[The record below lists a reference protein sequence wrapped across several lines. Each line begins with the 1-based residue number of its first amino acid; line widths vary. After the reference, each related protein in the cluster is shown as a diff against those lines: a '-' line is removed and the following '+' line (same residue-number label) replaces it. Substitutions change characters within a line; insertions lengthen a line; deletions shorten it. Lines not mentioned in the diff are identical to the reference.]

1 MANSGQFD
9 YSRAEDIRLDEITT
23 NSRTGYN
30 FVATAVNGGTLPVN
44 VLGTNWMNGFGTPSS
59 VSTGSNTTLTAAQ
72 LSTGIIVINAS
83 AAITA
88 TFDTAANIVA
98 MVNARG
104 AGAVIGDIVQCLV
117 INGQGTNT
125 ITLAAG
131 SGGAYDTNQTAS
143 SRIIAGNTSKYV
155 FIRLTNVTGG
165 SEAYVIY
172 S

>member
-1 MANSGQFD
+1 MSVYN
-9 YSRAEDIRLDEITT
+9 YSQLVNEAGMDHAVN
-23 NSRTGYN
+23 NSRIR
-30 FVATAVNGGTLPVN
+30 ATLNNPLGVNYMAGI
-44 VLGTNWMNGFGTPSS
+44 GTPTSI
-59 VSTGSNTTLTAAQ
+59 STGTATTITAAQ
-72 LSTGIIVINAS
+72 LLTGIIVINAS

-88 TFDTAANIVA
+88 TFDTAANLVLA
-98 MVNARG
+98 LNNNS
-104 AGAVIGDIVQCLV
+104 AGAVVGDYYTCLV

-155 FIRLTNVTGG
+155 FVRITNVTPG